1 MDGSSVVPVDVVVR
15 RKAML
20 FCRHIII
27 GLLFV
32 VVVLYNMA
40 LLRTYQY
47 DGGVVARRLTTS
59 ES

>member
-20 FCRHIII
+20 FCHIII

-47 DGGVVARRLTTS
+47 DGGVVARRLTM
-59 ES
+59 EEE

>member
-1 MDGSSVVPVDVVVR
+1 MAAPSYRWTWLFEERPC
-15 RKAML
+15 L
-20 FCRHIII
+20 FCHIII

-47 DGGVVARRLTTS
+47 DGGVVARRLTM
-59 ES
+59 EEE